1 MIEEDKWFYFLK
13 GRKARSIDELR
24 DILEVIDE
32 SEFKHHVN
40 HHKND
45 FANWIEGVFGEK
57 ELAKN
62 MREVSE
68 KEGMIIILDDF
79 IDKKHIAEEKI
90 REVAEE
96 APSPPEE
103 KQEYAP
109 KHKHKHSFEEHP
121 LYFGAVEEKKEDD
134 ANKGGAKE
142 ELKEDFKEDFKQG
155 FSQNYKQDFK
165 EADKYD
171 FKDDFKNE
179 IPVPEKEERKVII
192 PPEKKLS
199 FDSEAGK
206 ELSEKEIK
214 ALVSEAM
221 QVFEHHLDKEKG
233 SGKAGEEEKLADED
247 EDIDE
252 SKDDETEYIP
262 RPMRREERIL
272 AEKPESKKSL
282 IVAEFIFGFVI
293 GLIFGLIMLGI
304 LFNLRFT

>member
-109 KHKHKHSFEEHP
+109 KHKHKHGFEEHP
-121 LYFGAVEEKKEDD
+121 LYFGAVEEKKDNVVDTVEPKEDLPD
-134 ANKGGAKE
+134 
-142 ELKEDFKEDFKQG
+142 DFKEDF
-155 FSQNYKQDFK
+155 QNS
-165 EADKYD
+165 
-171 FKDDFKNE
+171 FKNE
-179 IPVPEKEERKVII
+179 IPVPEKEKRKVII

-199 FDSEAGK
+199 LDPEVGK

-214 ALVSEAM
+214 DLVNEAM
-221 QVFEHHLDKEKG
+221 QVFEHRLEKEKTT
-233 SGKAGEEEKLADED
+233 GKVGEDEKLADED
-247 EDIDE
+247 EDIDD
-252 SKDDETEYIP
+252 SKEDEPEYVP
-262 RPMRREERIL
+262 RSMRREDKIM
-272 AEKPESKKSL
+272 AAKPESKSSL
-282 IVAEFIFGFVI
+282 VIAEFIFGFVI

>member
-13 GRKARSIDELR
+13 GRKAKSIDELR

-79 IDKKHIAEEKI
+79 VDKKHITEEKI
-90 REVAEE
+90 REAAEE

-103 KQEYAP
+103 KKEYVP
-109 KHKHKHSFEEHP
+109 KRKHRHGFEEHP
-121 LYFGAVEEKKEDD
+121 LYFGAVEEKKDNVVDAAEPKEDLPD
-134 ANKGGAKE
+134 
-142 ELKEDFKEDFKQG
+142 DFKEDF
-155 FSQNYKQDFK
+155 QN
-165 EADKYD
+165 
-171 FKDDFKNE
+171 DFKNE
-179 IPVPEKEERKVII
+179 IPMPEKEKHRVII

-199 FDSEAGK
+199 LDPEAGK

-214 ALVSEAM
+214 DLVNEAM
-221 QVFEHHLDKEKG
+221 QVFEHHLEKEKTT
-233 SGKAGEEEKLADED
+233 GKIGEEEKLADED

-252 SKDDETEYIP
+252 SKEDELEYVP
-262 RPMRREERIL
+262 GPMRREEKIT
-272 AEKPESKKSL
+272 AAKPESKSSL
-282 IVAEFIFGFVI
+282 VIAEFIFGFVI